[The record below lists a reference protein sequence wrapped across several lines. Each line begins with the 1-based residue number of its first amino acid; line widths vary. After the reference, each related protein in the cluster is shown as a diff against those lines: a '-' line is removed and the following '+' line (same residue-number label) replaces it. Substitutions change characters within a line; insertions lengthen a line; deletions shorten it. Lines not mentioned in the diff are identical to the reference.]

1 MPDQPK
7 PKDAGALWRDQPEE
21 KLAVKLEQ
29 FADRRTQELYAS
41 TRYEVLMSIVAAV
54 FFLAMIAW
62 RFAGERRPV
71 PPVAF
76 AAVVAWVLISLYWFR
91 DRIWRKAPAKDALA
105 ATGLDHYRKE
115 LERRRD
121 HLRNAWLWHGPLLL
135 ACAIFVTTVLGRAF
149 SERLPG
155 MLPLFAVL
163 AAWIAFGIWRRLRE
177 AREIQ
182 REIDDLMRA

>member
-1 MPDQPK
+1 MPDEAK
-7 PKDAGALWRDQPEE
+7 PKDLGALWRDQPAET
-21 KLAVKLEQ
+21 LAVKLEH
-29 FADRRTQELYAS
+29 FTDRRTQELYAS
-41 TRYEVLMSIVAAV
+41 TRSEVLMSIVAAV

-71 PPVAF
+71 TPLAY
-76 AAVVAWVLISLYWFR
+76 AAVIAWVLISLYWFR

-105 ATGLDHYRKE
+105 APGLEHYRKE

-135 ACAIFVTTVLGRAF
+135 ACVIFATTVLGRAF
-149 SERLPG
+149 TERLPG
-155 MLPLFAVL
+155 MLPLFIVL
-163 AAWIAFGIWRRLRE
+163 AAWIAFGIWRRRRE

-182 REIDDLMRA
+182 QEIDGLARA